1 MLIFGKQITDE
12 CSRCGKVLE
21 CELFRQGH
29 GIKCDR
35 QNISKMLECQFEHRE
50 KRENDGISG
59 NTQNWQKGRLVM
71 YRLERKGFCISKNQI
86 AVIPTIWIAIDN
98 MEYKEKNFSI
108 EFHFLI
114 IHTGLLFIK
123 QGQVTYSIGKES
135 CLLNSQGRNAEQV
148 RHLPLPLSCFQHFGQ
163 DAHTI
168 YLFFRDRYVIS
179 STPVR
184 TTVKGGE
191 RPSDWYR
198 SSEIPQHLTW
208 RNSKPQLTQI

>member
-71 YRLERKGFCISKNQI
+71 YRLERKDFCIFKNEI
-86 AVIPTIWIAIDN
+86 MIIPTIRIFIDN
-98 MEYKEKNFSI
+98 MVYKEKNFSI

-114 IHTGLLFIK
+114 IHTRLLFVK
-123 QGQVTYSIGKES
+123 QGQVTYSNGYVGS
-135 CLLNSQGRNAEQV
+135 TPTVTVVLFLAFWTGRTH
-148 RHLPLPLSCFQHFGQ
+148 HLPFLPRQVCNLLYTSQ
-163 DAHTI
+163 D
-168 YLFFRDRYVIS
+168 YC
-179 STPVR
+179 
-184 TTVKGGE
+184 
-191 RPSDWYR
+191 
-198 SSEIPQHLTW
+198 
-208 RNSKPQLTQI
+208 